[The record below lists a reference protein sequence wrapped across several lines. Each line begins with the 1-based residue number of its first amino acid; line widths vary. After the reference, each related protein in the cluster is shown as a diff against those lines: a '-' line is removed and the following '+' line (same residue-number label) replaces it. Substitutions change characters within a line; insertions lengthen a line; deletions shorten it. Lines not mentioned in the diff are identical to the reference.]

1 MLHKLKNKNIILA
14 SKSPRRQALLSGLDI
29 DFTIDVRPI
38 DEVYPDDIEAVKV
51 PEYLAKLKA
60 KAFEGEIQ
68 DNDVLITSD
77 TIVILGDRILE
88 KPKTEAEAKEMIRA
102 MAGNTH
108 TVVTGVAITLHSE
121 QIVFSDHTQ
130 VTFTHL
136 TEEEIDYYI
145 EKYQPYDKA
154 GAYGVQEWIGYVAI
168 DKLEGSY
175 YNVMGLPLHKLY
187 AELKKINS

>member
-1 MLHKLKNKNIILA
+1 MLHQLKNKNIILA

-60 KAFEGEIQ
+60 KAFEGEIE

>member
-1 MLHKLKNKNIILA
+1 MLHQLKNKNIILA